1 MNFFY
6 DEVMG
11 EYITMTLSDDEGE
24 DDYYN
29 KETRGSQEPVS
40 FTW

>member
-1 MNFFY
+1 
-6 DEVMG
+6 MG

-29 KETRGSQEPVS
+29 KEFSMD
-40 FTW
+40 